1 MFQTQFLNSQIFIQC
16 IYFQGEEKLTRD
28 NCLCDACFRH
38 VDRRANC
45 PSYKKRSS
53 TTSSMQGIDGHDS
66 RSYYSSQGDYQHHD
80 GAPCNVTNC
89 HESASHTLRKKWLI
103 KVKKS
108 ILKVFHINLDPGNT
122 NNGTVSICDKHY
134 EAISHLMICAMC
146 KRRLPRNHIFYITQ
160 VRILIIIF
168 NCFY

>member
-1 MFQTQFLNSQIFIQC
+1 MLINN
-16 IYFQGEEKLTRD
+16 YLYLGEEKLTRD

-53 TTSSMQGIDGHDS
+53 AQSMQGLDVHDS
-66 RSYYSSQGDYQHHD
+66 RNYYSSQGDFPHHD

-89 HESASHTLRKKWLI
+89 QETAGHVLRKKWMI

-108 ILKVFHINLDPGNT
+108 ILKVFHINMDPNS
-122 NNGTVSICDKHY
+122 NGTVSICDKHY

-160 VRILIIIF
+160 VIF
-168 NCFY
+168 KC